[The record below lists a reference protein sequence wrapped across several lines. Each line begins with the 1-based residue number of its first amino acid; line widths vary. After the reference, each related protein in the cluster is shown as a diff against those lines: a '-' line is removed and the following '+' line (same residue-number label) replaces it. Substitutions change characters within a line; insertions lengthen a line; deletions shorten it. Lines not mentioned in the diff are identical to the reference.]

1 METAPT
7 EGDATEAMRLRWPD
21 YLLVDMEMPIQG
33 GVETARWVR
42 AHEEAAGRPRCRI
55 VMMTGNDDEKSVA
68 RALAAAGADRF
79 W

>member
-1 METAPT
+1 
-7 EGDATEAMRLRWPD
+7 MRLRWPD

-33 GVETARWVR
+33 GVETVRWVR
-42 AHEEAAGRPRCRI
+42 AHEEAGRPRCRI

-68 RALAAAGADRF
+68 SALAAGADRF